1 MGWCSVLTFKEFS
14 DFCERCATEQSRQK
28 RTRFLTRFLESC
40 RQRMG
45 DMGGGEGEGDS
56 LYPVMRLML
65 PHLDKARGAYR

>member
-45 DMGGGEGEGDS
+45 DTNGCEGDS

>member
-45 DMGGGEGEGDS
+45 DTDGGGGDS